1 MKKPRLREVP
11 SFVWGHTAHFWQSWG
26 LKPYW
31 SYFKASAL
39 NHYTIGAFYIIKKEE
54 RKEEG
59 KELEHRHSR
68 PGPGLLPLPSW
79 CQCRVAG
86 LFPSP

>member
-31 SYFKASAL
+31 SYSKASAL

-54 RKEEG
+54 RKEG
-59 KELEHRHSR
+59 RRKRTRTQALPPWPR
-68 PGPGLLPLPSW
+68 PSAPPLLVPM
-79 CQCRVAG
+79 
-86 LFPSP
+86 